1 LGERGLVF
9 RGFAMAICAPA
20 SDNTSMNAC
29 LTLATTL
36 AQSNAQ
42 SQGGGDDTQWMVF
55 AIIAF
60 GVALA
65 LLVLEAFVP
74 SGGVLG
80 VLAGLVAVA
89 GIVMFFRFDTTWG
102 MWSMA
107 LSLLALP
114 FVLAAMLWAW
124 PNTPIGRALTLEEN
138 QKRAN
143 EEGPPIEGAIA
154 VGLQGEALTDLR
166 PVGACRLNGV
176 RLDCMAQAGVI
187 EKGAKVKVV
196 NVEGTSVKVRAV

>member
-1 LGERGLVF
+1 
-9 RGFAMAICAPA
+9 
-20 SDNTSMNAC
+20 MN
-29 LTLATTL
+29 LDLILATTL
-36 AQSNAQ
+36 AQSNAA

-80 VLAGLVAVA
+80 VLAGIVAVA
-89 GIVMFFRFDTTWG
+89 GIVMFFRFDTMWG

-114 FVLAAMLWAW
+114 FVLAGMLWVW
-124 PNTPIGRALTLEEN
+124 PNTPIGRALTLEDN
-138 QKRAN
+138 QQRAN
-143 EEGPPIEGAIA
+143 TEGPPSEGAIA
-154 VGLQGEALTDLR
+154 VGMQGEALTDLR

-187 EKGAKVKVV
+187 EKGAQVKVV
-196 NVEGTSVKVRAV
+196 NVEGTTVKVRAV